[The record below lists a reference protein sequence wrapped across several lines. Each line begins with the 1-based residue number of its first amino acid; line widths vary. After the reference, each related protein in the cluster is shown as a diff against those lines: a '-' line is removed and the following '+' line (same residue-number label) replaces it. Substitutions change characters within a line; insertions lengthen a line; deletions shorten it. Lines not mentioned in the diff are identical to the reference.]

1 MEHEV
6 VGQLRNSSNSEY
18 LHVFVKLSD
27 VASVTLDTESSRPL
41 TFDLSDAPSSTL
53 SPRSALTHSLVTAKP
68 VQPSP
73 ESRSAIQLPSCMRL
87 ATYLV
92 IVHTLSLCIP
102 SPCSLTYAFDLMVLS
117 HPESIAH
124 RILCQALFQ

>member
-6 VGQLRNSSNSEY
+6 VGQLAKGNSASSDY

-27 VASVTLDTESSRPL
+27 VSSVTLNSDNSRPL
-41 TFDLSDAPSSTL
+41 TFDLSDAPSKAL

-73 ESRSAIQLPSCMRL
+73 SQTR
-87 ATYLV
+87 
-92 IVHTLSLCIP
+92 
-102 SPCSLTYAFDLMVLS
+102 
-117 HPESIAH
+117 
-124 RILCQALFQ
+124 